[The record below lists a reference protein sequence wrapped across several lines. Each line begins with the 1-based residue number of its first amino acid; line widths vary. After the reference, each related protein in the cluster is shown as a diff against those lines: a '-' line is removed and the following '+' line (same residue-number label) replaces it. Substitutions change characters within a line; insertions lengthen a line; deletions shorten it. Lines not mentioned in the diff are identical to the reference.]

1 MAEETYLDE
10 NKKYIIYTWASI
22 YNINGKVYNINGK
35 VLYSSCCYIVGA
47 THALRHKSS
56 H

>member
-22 YNINGKVYNINGK
+22 YNINGKV
-35 VLYSSCCYIVGA
+35 LSFCIVKGLLLESKR
-47 THALRHKSS
+47 TTFEV
-56 H
+56 